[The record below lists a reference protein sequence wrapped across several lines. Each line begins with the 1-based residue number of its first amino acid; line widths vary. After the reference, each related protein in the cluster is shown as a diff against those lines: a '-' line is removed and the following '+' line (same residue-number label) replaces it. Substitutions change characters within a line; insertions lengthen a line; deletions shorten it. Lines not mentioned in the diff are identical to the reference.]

1 MNTYE
6 ECRECNK
13 KMSAF
18 KRNQIKKQR
27 REMTGILIIMVLIFG
42 YLVWQVNRNLEPNV
56 IEAIKPVYIETIQE
70 TEQLHSSYNIIES
83 HREIEGSGYISVG
96 LPEDADGSFKTYM
109 DYKKITDKSSKQWH
123 LQQLAYTDSEGFRK
137 FNGSYLVA
145 VGTYYADEVGKEFRV
160 TLDSGIVFHAMV
172 GDIKQDIHT
181 DANNQYVTMN
191 GNIMEFIV
199 DVDKLDEL
207 TKKLGDV
214 SNSGLEGAIIK
225 IEEVVRNEV

>member
-13 KMSAF
+13 KMRAF

-27 REMTGILIIMVLIFG
+27 REMAGIIVIMVLVFG
-42 YLVWQVNRNLEPNV
+42 YLIWQVNRNLEPNV
-56 IEAIKPVYIETIQE
+56 IEVIKPVYIETTQE
-70 TEQLHSSYNIIES
+70 TDQILTEYNTIES
-83 HREIEGSGYISVG
+83 HSEIEGSGYISMG

-109 DYKKITDKSSKQWH
+109 DYEKITNKSSRQWH

-137 FNGSYLVA
+137 FNDSYLVA
-145 VGTYYADEVGKEFRV
+145 VGTYYAD
-160 TLDSGIVFHAMV
+160 MV

-181 DANNQYVTMN
+181 DSNNQYVTTN

-207 TKKLGDV
+207 TKKLGNV
-214 SNSGLEGAIIK
+214 SNSGLEGSIIK
-225 IEEVVRNEV
+225 IEEVVR

>member
-70 TEQLHSSYNIIES
+70 TEQLHSSYNIIGS

-109 DYKKITDKSSKQWH
+109 DYKKITNKSSRQWH

-137 FNGSYLVA
+137 FNDNYLVA

-181 DANNQYVTMN
+181 DANNQYVTIN
-191 GNIMEFIV
+191 GNILEFIV

-207 TKKLGDV
+207 TRKLGDV
-214 SNSGLEGAIIK
+214 SNSGLEGSIIK
-225 IEEVVRNEV
+225 IEEVVR

>member
-13 KMSAF
+13 KMRAF

-27 REMTGILIIMVLIFG
+27 REMAGIIVILVLVFG
-42 YLVWQVNRNLEPNV
+42 YLIWQVNRNLEPNG
-56 IEAIKPVYIETIQE
+56 IEVIKPVYIETTQE
-70 TEQLHSSYNIIES
+70 TDQIPTEHNTIES
-83 HREIEGSGYISVG
+83 HIEIEGSGYISMG

-109 DYKKITDKSSKQWH
+109 DYETITNKSSRQWH
-123 LQQLAYTDSEGFRK
+123 LQQLAHTDSEGFRK
-137 FNGSYLVA
+137 FNDSYLVA
-145 VGTYYADEVGKEFRV
+145 VGTYYADRVGKEFRV

-181 DANNQYVTMN
+181 DSNNQYVTAN

-199 DVDKLDEL
+199 DVDKLDKL
-207 TKKLGDV
+207 TRKLGNV

-225 IEEVVRNEV
+225 IEEVVR

>member
-13 KMSAF
+13 KMRAF

-27 REMTGILIIMVLIFG
+27 REMAGIIVIIVLIFG
-42 YLVWQVNRNLEPNV
+42 YLIWQVNRNLEPNM
-56 IEAIKPVYIETIQE
+56 IEVIKPVYIETTQE
-70 TEQLHSSYNIIES
+70 TDQILTEHNIIGS
-83 HREIEGSGYISVG
+83 YSEIDGSGYISMG

-109 DYKKITDKSSKQWH
+109 DYEKITNKSSRQWH

-137 FNGSYLVA
+137 FNDSYLVA

-160 TLDSGIVFHAMV
+160 TLDSGIVFHAIV

-181 DANNQYVTMN
+181 DANNQYVTTN
-191 GNIMEFIV
+191 GNIVEFIV
-199 DVDKLDEL
+199 DVDKLDGL
-207 TKKLGDV
+207 TKKLGNV
-214 SNSGLEGAIIK
+214 SNSGLEGSIIK
-225 IEEVVRNEV
+225 IDEVVR

>member
-1 MNTYE
+1 MSTYE
-6 ECRECNK
+6 ECRECHK
-13 KMSAF
+13 KMRAF

-27 REMTGILIIMVLIFG
+27 REMAGIIVIMVLTFG
-42 YLVWQVNRNLEPNV
+42 YLIWQVNRNLEPNV
-56 IEAIKPVYIETIQE
+56 IEVIKPVYIETTQE
-70 TEQLHSSYNIIES
+70 TAQIPTEHNTIES
-83 HREIEGSGYISVG
+83 HTEIEESGYISMG

-109 DYKKITDKSSKQWH
+109 DYKKITNKSSRQWH

-137 FNGSYLVA
+137 FNDSYLVA

-181 DANNQYVTMN
+181 DANNQYVPMN
-191 GNIMEFIV
+191 GNIVEFIV

-207 TKKLGDV
+207 TKKLGNV
-214 SNSGLEGAIIK
+214 SNSGFEGSIIK
-225 IEEVVRNEV
+225 IEEVVR

>member
-6 ECRECNK
+6 ECRERNK
-13 KMSAF
+13 KMRAF

-27 REMTGILIIMVLIFG
+27 REMAGIIVIMVLVFS
-42 YLVWQVNRNLEPNV
+42 YLIWQVNRNLEPNV
-56 IEAIKPVYIETIQE
+56 IKPVYIEATQE
-70 TEQLHSSYNIIES
+70 TDQILTEHNTIGSHS
-83 HREIEGSGYISVG
+83 EIEESRYISMG
-96 LPEDADGSFKTYM
+96 LPEDVDGSFKTYM
-109 DYKKITDKSSKQWH
+109 DYGKITNKSSKQWH

-137 FNGSYLVA
+137 FNDSYLVV

-191 GNIMEFIV
+191 GDIMEFIV

-207 TKKLGDV
+207 TQKLGNV
-214 SNSGLEGAIIK
+214 SNSGFEGSIIK
-225 IEEVVRNEV
+225 IEEVVR

>member
-42 YLVWQVNRNLEPNV
+42 YLIWQVNRNLESNM
-56 IEAIKPVYIETIQE
+56 IEVIKPAYIETTQE
-70 TEQLHSSYNIIES
+70 TEQLHSSYNIIGS
-83 HREIEGSGYISVG
+83 RSEIEGSGYISMG

-109 DYKKITDKSSKQWH
+109 DYEKITNKSSRQWH

-207 TKKLGDV
+207 TKKLGNV
-214 SNSGLEGAIIK
+214 SNSGLEGSIIK
-225 IEEVVRNEV
+225 IEEVVR

>member
-1 MNTYE
+1 MNTYA

-13 KMSAF
+13 KIRAF

-27 REMTGILIIMVLIFG
+27 REMAGIIVIMVLIFG
-42 YLVWQVNRNLEPNV
+42 YLIWQVNRNLEPNV
-56 IEAIKPVYIETIQE
+56 VEVIKPVYTGYTETIQG
-70 TEQLHSSYNIIES
+70 TGQLLGRYNIVGS
-83 HREIEGSGYISVG
+83 DGEIGGSGYISMG

-109 DYKKITDKSSKQWH
+109 DYRKITNKSSRQWH

-160 TLDSGIVFHAMV
+160 TLDSGIVFYAMV

-181 DANNQYVTMN
+181 DTNNQYMTMN

-207 TKKLGDV
+207 TQKLGNV
-214 SNSGLEGAIIK
+214 SNSGLEGSIIK
-225 IEEVVRNEV
+225 IEEVVR

>member
-6 ECRECNK
+6 ECRECDR
-13 KMSAF
+13 KMRAF
-18 KRNQIKKQR
+18 KRNQIKKQG
-27 REMTGILIIMVLIFG
+27 REMAGIIAAVVLVSG
-42 YLVWQVNRNLEPNV
+42 YLIWQVNRNPKPNV
-56 IEAIKPVYIETIQE
+56 IEVIKPVYIEAAQETIQILE
-70 TEQLHSSYNIIES
+70 EHNIIGS
-83 HREIEGSGYISVG
+83 TGEIEGSGYISMG

-109 DYKKITDKSSKQWH
+109 DYEKITNKSSRQWH

-137 FNGSYLVA
+137 FNDSYLVA

-172 GDIKQDIHT
+172 GDVKQDIHT
-181 DANNQYVTMN
+181 DANNQYVTTN

-207 TKKLGDV
+207 TKKLGNV
-214 SNSGLEGAIIK
+214 SNSGLEGSIIK
-225 IEEVVRNEV
+225 IEEVVR

>member
-42 YLVWQVNRNLEPNV
+42 YLIWQVNRNLESNV
-56 IEAIKPVYIETIQE
+56 IEVIKPAYIETTQE
-70 TEQLHSSYNIIES
+70 TEQLHSSYNIIGS

-109 DYKKITDKSSKQWH
+109 DYKKITDKSSKRWH

-137 FNGSYLVA
+137 FNDSYLVA

-225 IEEVVRNEV
+225 IEEVVR

>member
-70 TEQLHSSYNIIES
+70 TEQLHSSYNIIGS

-109 DYKKITDKSSKQWH
+109 DYKKITNKSSRQWH

-137 FNGSYLVA
+137 FNDNYLVA

-207 TKKLGDV
+207 TRKLGDV
-214 SNSGLEGAIIK
+214 SNSGLEGSIIK
-225 IEEVVRNEV
+225 IEEVVR

>member
-13 KMSAF
+13 KMRAF

-27 REMTGILIIMVLIFG
+27 REMAGIIVIMVLVFG
-42 YLVWQVNRNLEPNV
+42 YLIWQVNRNLEPNV
-56 IEAIKPVYIETIQE
+56 IEVIKPVYIETTQE
-70 TEQLHSSYNIIES
+70 TDQILTEHNIIGS
-83 HREIEGSGYISVG
+83 YSEIDGSGYISMG

-109 DYKKITDKSSKQWH
+109 DYEKITNKSSRQWH

-137 FNGSYLVA
+137 FNDSYLVA

-160 TLDSGIVFHAMV
+160 TLDSGIVFHVMV
-172 GDIKQDIHT
+172 GDIKHDIHT

-199 DVDKLDEL
+199 AVDKLDEL
-207 TKKLGDV
+207 TKKLGNV
-214 SNSGLEGAIIK
+214 SNSGLEGSIIK
-225 IEEVVRNEV
+225 IEEVVR

>member
-1 MNTYE
+1 MSTYE
-6 ECRECNK
+6 ECRECHK
-13 KMSAF
+13 KMRAF

-27 REMTGILIIMVLIFG
+27 REMAGIIVIMVLIFG
-42 YLVWQVNRNLEPNV
+42 YLIWQVNRNLEPNLIEV
-56 IEAIKPVYIETIQE
+56 INPTYTETIQGTDQIL
-70 TEQLHSSYNIIES
+70 TEHNTIES
-83 HREIEGSGYISVG
+83 HREIEGSGYISMG

-109 DYKKITDKSSKQWH
+109 DYKKITNKSSRQWH

-137 FNGSYLVA
+137 FNDSYLVA

-207 TKKLGDV
+207 TKKLGNV
-214 SNSGLEGAIIK
+214 SNSGLEGSIIK
-225 IEEVVRNEV
+225 IEEVVR

>member
-1 MNTYE
+1 M
-6 ECRECNK
+6 
-13 KMSAF
+13 
-18 KRNQIKKQR
+18 
-27 REMTGILIIMVLIFG
+27 
-42 YLVWQVNRNLEPNV
+42 
-56 IEAIKPVYIETIQE
+56 
-70 TEQLHSSYNIIES
+70 
-83 HREIEGSGYISVG
+83 G

-137 FNGSYLVA
+137 FNDSYLVA

-225 IEEVVRNEV
+225 IEEVVR

>member
-6 ECRECNK
+6 ECRECNR
-13 KMSAF
+13 KMRAF

-27 REMTGILIIMVLIFG
+27 REMAGIMVILVLVFSYLI
-42 YLVWQVNRNLEPNV
+42 WQVNRNLEPNV
-56 IEAIKPVYIETIQE
+56 IEVIKPVYIETAQE
-70 TEQLHSSYNIIES
+70 TDQILTEHNIVGSHS
-83 HREIEGSGYISVG
+83 EIEGSGYISMG

-137 FNGSYLVA
+137 FNDSYLVA

-207 TKKLGDV
+207 TRKLGDV
-214 SNSGLEGAIIK
+214 SNSGLEGSIIK
-225 IEEVVRNEV
+225 IEEVVR

>member
-6 ECRECNK
+6 ECRECNR
-13 KMSAF
+13 KMRAF

-27 REMTGILIIMVLIFG
+27 REMAGIIVIMVLVFG
-42 YLVWQVNRNLEPNV
+42 YLIWQVNRNLEPNV
-56 IEAIKPVYIETIQE
+56 IEVIKPVYIETTQE
-70 TEQLHSSYNIIES
+70 TDQILTEYNTIGSYT
-83 HREIEGSGYISVG
+83 EIEGSGYISMG

-109 DYKKITDKSSKQWH
+109 DYEKITNKSSRQWH

-181 DANNQYVTMN
+181 DANNQYVTTN

-199 DVDKLDEL
+199 DVGKLDEL
-207 TKKLGDV
+207 TKKLGNA
-214 SNSGLEGAIIK
+214 SNSGLEGSIIK
-225 IEEVVRNEV
+225 IEEVVR

>member
-1 MNTYE
+1 MNIYE

-13 KMSAF
+13 KMRAF

-27 REMTGILIIMVLIFG
+27 REMAGIIVIMVLVFG
-42 YLVWQVNRNLEPNV
+42 YLIWQVNRNLEPNV
-56 IEAIKPVYIETIQE
+56 IKPVYIEATQE
-70 TEQLHSSYNIIES
+70 TDQILTEHNTIGSHS
-83 HREIEGSGYISVG
+83 EIEESRYISMG
-96 LPEDADGSFKTYM
+96 LPKDVDGSFKTYM
-109 DYKKITDKSSKQWH
+109 DYKKITNKSSRQWH

-137 FNGSYLVA
+137 FNDSYLVA

-172 GDIKQDIHT
+172 GDIKQDIHI

-207 TKKLGDV
+207 TKKLGNV
-214 SNSGLEGAIIK
+214 SNSGLEGSIIK
-225 IEEVVRNEV
+225 IEEVVR

>member
-1 MNTYE
+1 MSTYE
-6 ECRECNK
+6 ECRECHK
-13 KMSAF
+13 KMRAF

-27 REMTGILIIMVLIFG
+27 REMAGIIVIMVLTFG
-42 YLVWQVNRNLEPNV
+42 YLIWQVNRNLEPNV
-56 IEAIKPVYIETIQE
+56 IEVIKPVYIETTQE
-70 TEQLHSSYNIIES
+70 TTQIPTEHNTIES
-83 HREIEGSGYISVG
+83 HIEIEESGYISMG

-109 DYKKITDKSSKQWH
+109 DYRKITNKSSRQWH

-137 FNGSYLVA
+137 FNDSYLVA

-181 DANNQYVTMN
+181 DANNQYVPTN
-191 GNIMEFIV
+191 GNIIEFIV

-207 TKKLGDV
+207 TKKLGNV
-214 SNSGLEGAIIK
+214 SNLGFEGSIIK
-225 IEEVVRNEV
+225 IEEVVR

>member
-214 SNSGLEGAIIK
+214 SNSGLEGSIIK
-225 IEEVVRNEV
+225 IEEVVR

>member
-1 MNTYE
+1 MNIYE

-13 KMSAF
+13 KMRAF

-27 REMTGILIIMVLIFG
+27 REIAGIIAIMVLVFG
-42 YLVWQVNRNLEPNV
+42 YLIWQVNRNLEPNLIEV
-56 IEAIKPVYIETIQE
+56 INPVYTETIQGTDQIL
-70 TEQLHSSYNIIES
+70 TEYSTVGSDG
-83 HREIEGSGYISVG
+83 EIEGSGYISMG

-109 DYKKITDKSSKQWH
+109 DYEKITNKSSRQWH

-137 FNGSYLVA
+137 FNDSYLVA
-145 VGTYYADEVGKEFRV
+145 VGTYYADEVGKEFRI

-191 GNIMEFIV
+191 GNIVEFIV
-199 DVDKLDEL
+199 DVDKLNEL
-207 TKKLGDV
+207 TRDLGNV
-214 SNSGLEGAIIK
+214 SNSGLEGSIIK
-225 IEEVVRNEV
+225 IEEVVR